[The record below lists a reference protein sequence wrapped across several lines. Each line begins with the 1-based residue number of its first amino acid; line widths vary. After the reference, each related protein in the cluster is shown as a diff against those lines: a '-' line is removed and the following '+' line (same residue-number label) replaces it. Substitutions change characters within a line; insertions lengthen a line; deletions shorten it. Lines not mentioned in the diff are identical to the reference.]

1 MDFLVSY
8 CLDAVIV
15 FGNKKVS
22 TPHVPSENINFKWL
36 HNTCTF
42 QLNFIHSRASSRV
55 QRSIFR
61 AARTYFTRT
70 RRYLDSKFAMMKYA
84 IQDLMQT
91 LKQEIT
97 VKKIKAKVQ
106 EKQDNCEYHL
116 HLFLNPFVY
125 LFYNRMTALLE

>member
-22 TPHVPSENINFKWL
+22 TLQVPSKNNNFEWL

-42 QLNFIHSRASSRV
+42 QLTFIHSRASSRV

-61 AARTYFTRT
+61 AARTYFRRT

-97 VKKIKAKVQ
+97 VKKIKAKIQ
-106 EKQDNCEYHL
+106 ENQDNGGYHL

-125 LFYNRMTALLE
+125 QFFHWMTALVE